1 MEIHVQSKDECTVA
15 WSSSDSATALPRAIE
30 LTSDIVKMRS
40 PIVLL
45 ALAGAVAAQ
54 EAAAEP
60 AVVAERPVFQPYGP
74 ASSLRAYVEQFA
86 DGFGRFSPSN
96 AKKAAK
102 VGDGETFSYG
112 ALLLLCLS
120 RFMLTRVCISWQMGC
135 SRA

>member
-1 MEIHVQSKDECTVA
+1 
-15 WSSSDSATALPRAIE
+15 
-30 LTSDIVKMRS
+30 MRS

-45 ALAGAVAAQ
+45 ALAGAVVAQ

-112 ALLLLCLS
+112 AL
-120 RFMLTRVCISWQMGC
+120 C
-135 SRA
+135 SCSSVEVHADTCMHQLANGQFKSLVSILV